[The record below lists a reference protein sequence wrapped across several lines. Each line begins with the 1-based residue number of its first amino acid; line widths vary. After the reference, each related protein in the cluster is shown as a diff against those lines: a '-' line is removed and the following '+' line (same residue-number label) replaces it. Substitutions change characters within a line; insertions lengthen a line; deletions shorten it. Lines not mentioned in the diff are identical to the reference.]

1 LNKGNT
7 LENNNWDVEAIV
19 ADVCFA
25 LDREIPRSAVYTT
38 VIRLLEKY
46 DDALIKI
53 YVPLLVRREATLML
67 RRAVFQ
73 EIEGAR

>member
-1 LNKGNT
+1 MGNT
-7 LENNNWDVEAIV
+7 PENNNWDVEAIV
-19 ADVCFA
+19 ADVWSD
-25 LDREIPRSAVYTT
+25 LDGRIPRSAIYTT

-46 DDALIKI
+46 DDALIKF

-67 RRAVFQ
+67 RSAVFQ